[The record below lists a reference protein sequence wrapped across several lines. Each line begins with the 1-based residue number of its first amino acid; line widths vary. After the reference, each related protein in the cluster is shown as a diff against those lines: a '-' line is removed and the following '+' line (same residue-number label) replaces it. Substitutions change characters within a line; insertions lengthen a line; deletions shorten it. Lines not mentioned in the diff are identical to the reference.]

1 MTTTQTITAAEN
13 EDVFTRVMTTLL
25 ELAKHEGDYMLHD
38 AIRRADIDIDED
50 TFFGMV
56 GGHKQSA
63 AQCVRLL
70 RRCGAITSEAVYD
83 LASSVERLALR
94 LARDEWLRDM
104 PLPLKSLAFY
114 QDEATAK
121 RESYLVNQKEKQY
134 RFSVYVTGR
143 VEYPED
149 DPMQG
154 TYITDGTFLLGKAQT
169 VADALERAKEAAM
182 RGEWNERGE
191 EEDSYDPWMCRDC
204 GPVSF
209 SEKTIEIRDEKNRQV
224 LAGNACNLEWYGH
237 VASLDEIHRIREE
250 QQALYEEARKESG
263 WDNYETARQLRQKA
277 DLLTAGIVDECW
289 RNHPDVIKAVRE
301 FHYPA
306 FMDEEAIA
314 FNADEDMGIA

>member
-1 MTTTQTITAAEN
+1 MTTTETITATEN
-13 EDVFTRVMTTLL
+13 EDVFTRVMTTLV
-25 ELAKHEGDYMLHD
+25 ELAKHEGDFMLHD

-56 GGHKQSA
+56 GGHRQSA

-224 LAGNACNLEWYGH
+224 LAGNACNMEWYGH

-289 RNHPDVIKAVRE
+289 HNHPDVIKAVRE

>member
-1 MTTTQTITAAEN
+1 MTTTQLITAAEN
-13 EDVFTRVMTTLL
+13 EDVFANIMTTLV
-25 ELAKHEGDYMLHD
+25 ELAKHEGDFMLHD
-38 AIRRADIDIDED
+38 AICRAEIDIDED
-50 TFFGMV
+50 KFYSMI
-56 GGHKQSA
+56 GGHRQSA

-70 RRCGAITSEAVYD
+70 RRCGAITSKAVYD
-83 LASSVERLALR
+83 LASNVERLALR

-104 PLPLKSLAFY
+104 PFPLKSLAFY

-209 SEKTIEIRDEKNRQV
+209 YERTIEIRDENERLV
-224 LAGNACNLEWYGH
+224 VAGNACNLEWYGH
-237 VASLDEIHRIREE
+237 VASLEEIRRIEE
-250 QQALYEEARKESG
+250 QQKALYEKASYESG
-263 WDNYETARQLRQKA
+263 WDNYETARQLRQEA
-277 DLLTAGIVDECW
+277 EQLSVGIVDEYW
-289 RNHPDVIKAVRE
+289 RNHPDVIKAVEE
-301 FHYPA
+301 FNYPA

-314 FNADEDMGIA
+314 FNADEDMGIE